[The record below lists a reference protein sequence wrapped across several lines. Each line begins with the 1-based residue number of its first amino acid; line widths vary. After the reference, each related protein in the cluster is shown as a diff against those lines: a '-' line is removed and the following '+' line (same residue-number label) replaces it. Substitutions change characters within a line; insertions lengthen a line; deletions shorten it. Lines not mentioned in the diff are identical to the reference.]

1 MVLLL
6 VYLLVSLE
14 VAVRW
19 QLGLESWRLNWAG
32 RSKMASPPTCVV
44 PRCASTWLISAL
56 CVSSSRAFLLM
67 IRVVG
72 VLPCGWL
79 PRAPRCTLFSLP
91 KASVQHWHTSSAA
104 FCREGRHR
112 TRPESGWM
120 QERRG
125 DKGGTA
131 SWMAMLQISH
141 LKSAMRT
148 CRDIGPIRERQ
159 QVPDQNDDAT
169 LEKGSIQRAWPVFLQ
184 QCLLFL
190 EGLFIF

>member
-120 QERRG
+120 QERRQ
-125 DKGGTA
+125 GGHGFLDGHVTDQPSQKCRENMQGHRAHKRETA
-131 SWMAMLQISH
+131 SARP
-141 LKSAMRT
+141 K
-148 CRDIGPIRERQ
+148 
-159 QVPDQNDDAT
+159 
-169 LEKGSIQRAWPVFLQ
+169 
-184 QCLLFL
+184 
-190 EGLFIF
+190 